1 MQDKRKN
8 TFNKGNR
15 NKLRCVD
22 VDRADDFPLLN
33 SSRFEINKESK
44 RRSRPRIRPTRAQI
58 RDTCRAF
65 IFKLSNT
72 CAIRFN

>member
-58 RDTCRAF
+58 RVAPLR